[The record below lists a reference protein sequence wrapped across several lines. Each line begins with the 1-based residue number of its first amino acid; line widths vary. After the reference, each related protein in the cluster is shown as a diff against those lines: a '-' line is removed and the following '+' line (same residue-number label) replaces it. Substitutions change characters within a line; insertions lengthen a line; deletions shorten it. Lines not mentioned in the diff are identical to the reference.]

1 MKLIVMSAPHLFK
14 EEGDVINALFEAGMD
29 IFHLRKPGV
38 SIPALRT
45 LIEQIDPAC
54 RQMLVLHQHHA
65 LCDEFELPRRH
76 YPEQLRQHHA
86 ASGFADQ
93 QQRGLILSTSIHDLD
108 SISPCSA
115 FEYVFFSPVFDSI
128 SKAGYHSKLPTSF
141 RLERKSGWPAVIA
154 LGGIEASHV
163 EQVSAMNFDGL
174 AVLGA
179 IWNIGQSP
187 VENFLALH
195 RACLLIKNSEQIN
208 LKP

>member
-1 MKLIVMSAPHLFK
+1 MKLIVMSTSHLFI

-29 IFHLRKPGV
+29 IFHLRKPGA

-45 LIEQIDPAC
+45 LIEQIDPAY
-54 RQMLVLHQHHA
+54 RNMLVLHQHHA

-86 ASGFADQ
+86 ASGFADL
-93 QQRGLILSTSIHDLD
+93 QQRGLKLSTSIHELD
-108 SISPCSA
+108 SISAYSA

-128 SKAGYHSKLPTSF
+128 SKAGYHSKLPTNF

-154 LGGIEASHV
+154 LGGIEARHV

-195 RACLLIKNSEQIN
+195 RACLLIKNSETN
-208 LKP
+208 

>member
-14 EEGDVINALFEAGMD
+14 EEGGVINALFEAGMD

-45 LIEQIDPAC
+45 LIEQIDQAY
-54 RQMLVLHQHHA
+54 RNMLVLHQHHA
-65 LCDEFELPRRH
+65 LCDEFQLPRRH

-108 SISPCSA
+108 SISACNA

-128 SKAGYHSKLPTSF
+128 SKAGYHSKLPTNF

-154 LGGIEASHV
+154 LGGIEARHV

-195 RACLLIKNSEQIN
+195 RACLLINNSETN
-208 LKP
+208 

>member
-1 MKLIVMSAPHLFK
+1 MKLIVMSTPHFFK
-14 EEGDVINALFEAGMD
+14 EEGDVINALFDAGMN
-29 IFHLRKPGV
+29 IFHLRKPEA
-38 SIPALRT
+38 SIPALRI
-45 LIEQIDPAC
+45 LIEQIDPAY
-54 RQMLVLHQHHA
+54 RHMLVLHQHHA
-65 LCDEFELPRRH
+65 LCDEFQLPRRH

-93 QQRGLILSTSIHDLD
+93 QQRGIKLSTSIHHLD
-108 SISPCSA
+108 SIASFSA

-128 SKAGYHSKLPTSF
+128 SKAGYHSKLPTNF

-154 LGGIEASHV
+154 LGGIEARHV

-195 RACLLIKNSEQIN
+195 RACLLIKNSETD
-208 LKP
+208 